1 MQLYAPDDGRGD
13 ARNML
18 SHTWT
23 SGNKLVKLL
32 HLVGW
37 IIQIIIWRCLLRT
50 YQLIHIFYVRKETA
64 VMLKILSV
72 SLQFIRPGDQPQ
84 RFVHLTFPPR
94 PAYICDFPTWL
105 VFVMWTVFCEV
116 RSEAKETVLYTLCEK
131 RSAAEH
137 RTSSMMVGK
146 RRVSTVVRHIHCKY
160 PHLSYSDYQL

>member
-1 MQLYAPDDGRGD
+1 VQLYAPDDGRGD

-37 IIQIIIWRCLLRT
+37 IIRIIIWRCLLRT

-84 RFVHLTFPPR
+84 K
-94 PAYICDFPTWL
+94 
-105 VFVMWTVFCEV
+105 FC
-116 RSEAKETVLYTLCEK
+116 A
-131 RSAAEH
+131 
-137 RTSSMMVGK
+137 
-146 RRVSTVVRHIHCKY
+146 
-160 PHLSYSDYQL
+160 PHLSTKTCLHLWLPNMAGLRNVDCFLWGTLWGQRNSFIYSLWKEICGWTSNIEHDGWKTSSVDSCTTYPL